1 MLWYKARKGG
11 NKVNSHLRQLC
22 EKALETM
29 NPDELSD
36 LDSEITRLLDAKLKN
51 LNLLKRLSTPHPDR
65 PDPPGKFNH
74 VPPDK
79 NVE

>member
-1 MLWYKARKGG
+1 M
-11 NKVNSHLRQLC
+11 
-22 EKALETM
+22 T
-29 NPDELSD
+29 PDELSD
-36 LDSEITRLLDAKLKN
+36 LDSEITRVLDAKLKN